1 MGRDPGAV
9 TIEAVAALSGVAK
22 TTIYRRHRHRDDMLR
37 AAIEQVTKV
46 PLPAPEMPT
55 REKVR
60 WVLNEFRNDIEHVL
74 GLGTIA
80 AILTDA
86 NPQFTN
92 LYRGMLSPYNDMLID
107 LIDSAVDAGDLRPD
121 LDSDAALNL
130 ILGSYLA
137 EHLRHGHIRDDG
149 STVRWPQSG
158 RASRQ
163 AETNSCPA
171 FPEIAA
177 TGPPRRRL
185 LGCPAGD
192 SPRPASE
199 QTRRKDAPAG
209 PWSARWRA
217 LKLQRRPIEPD
228 TSGSQGS
235 SVSAAMRWS
244 RAAATSSGQGAVRR
258 VSMSMWRKISSI
270 TKLSRWCESSSR

>member
-1 MGRDPGAV
+1 MAAEGSTHTRTQATDARIVEATLELLRGRGPGAV

-137 EHLRHGHIRDDG
+137 EHLRHGHIRDD
-149 STVRWPQSG
+149 W
-158 RASRQ
+158 
-163 AETNSCPA
+163 
-171 FPEIAA
+171 
-177 TGPPRRRL
+177 L
-185 LGCPAGD
+185 D
-192 SPRPASE
+192 
-199 QTRRKDAPAG
+199 
-209 PWSARWRA
+209 RA
-217 LKLQRRPIEPD
+217 L
-228 TSGSQGS
+228 
-235 SVSAAMRWS
+235 
-244 RAAATSSGQGAVRR
+244 ATVWAGLAPS
-258 VSMSMWRKISSI
+258 
-270 TKLSRWCESSSR
+270 